1 MFNFFNFILNI
12 KLFNFFIFTLNK
24 HKTMKTFFNYARIA
38 IIAIAFTGIISC
50 GDDDD
55 NGNVIDNTPSNTI
68 ADIVTNNPDFSS
80 LLGALQQT
88 GLDATL
94 SGSGN
99 FTVFAPTNTAF
110 DAFLGGTALEDID
123 NDALTQILLN
133 HVLNVELM
141 STDLTTGYQKNLAT
155 EASTNASIDMY
166 IDTTT
171 GVVINGQST
180 VTTAD
185 VDADNGIIHIVDTV
199 IDLPTIVTFATT
211 NPALSSLV
219 AALTD
224 EGNTTFVD
232 LLSDTDGD
240 FTVFAPTND
249 AFTTFLD
256 GAMLSDVNNDVLT
269 QVLSN
274 HVIPGTVAIST
285 ALSNSYVSTAAV
297 FNGDADASISMYI
310 NTDSGVT
317 LNGVSNVAQADI
329 VAVNGVVHVVD
340 TVIGLPDVTTFAIA
354 DPTFSSLVAA
364 LTADASFGYVAALQT
379 PNGTDPAPFT
389 VFAPTNDAFAAL
401 LTDLGLTALDEVPV
415 GVLAATLEL
424 HVVPAANVRAEDL
437 AGIDGTAVT
446 TLGGGDI
453 TIDATTPAIID
464 PDGGSNEIIVTNVQA
479 VNGVIHAINR
489 VIRDL

>member
-1 MFNFFNFILNI
+1 
-12 KLFNFFIFTLNK
+12 
-24 HKTMKTFFNYARIA
+24 MKTLSKYLKIA
-38 IIAIAFTGIISC
+38 VFAIAFTGIISC

-55 NGNVIDNTPSNTI
+55 SGVIIGSTSNTI

-80 LLGALQQT
+80 LLAALQQT

-94 SGSGN
+94 AGTGN
-99 FTVFAPTNTAF
+99 FTVFAPTNAAF
-110 DAFLGGTALEDID
+110 ETFLNGTPLEDVD

-133 HVLNVELM
+133 HVLNVELA
-141 STDLTTGYQKNLAT
+141 STDLSTGYQKNLAT
-155 EASTNASIDMY
+155 EPSSGANIDMY
-166 IDTTT
+166 IDTTS

-180 VTTAD
+180 VTTPD
-185 VDADNGIIHIVDTV
+185 VDADNGIVHIVDAV
-199 IDLPTIVTFATT
+199 IELPTIVTFATT

-224 EGNTTFVD
+224 DGNTTFVN
-232 LLSDTDGD
+232 LLSDTSGD

-256 GAMLSDVNNDVLT
+256 GAMLSDIDNDVLA

-274 HVIPGTVAIST
+274 HVIPGTVAISS
-285 ALSNSYVSTAAV
+285 ALSNSYVNTAAV
-297 FNGDADASISMYI
+297 FNGEADAPINMYI
-310 NTDSGVT
+310 NTDDGVT
-317 LNGVSNVAQADI
+317 LNGASNVAIADI

-340 TVIGLPDVTTFAIA
+340 AVIGLPDVTTFATA

-389 VFAPTNDAFAAL
+389 VFAPTNDAFGDL
-401 LTDLGLTALDEVPV
+401 LTDLGLMTLSEVPV
-415 GVLAATLEL
+415 DVLAATLEL
-424 HVVPAANVRAEDL
+424 HVVTGANVRAEDL
-437 AGIDGTAVT
+437 SGIDGNAVET
-446 TLGGGDI
+446 FGGGDI
-453 TIDATTPAIID
+453 TIDAATPAIID
-464 PDGGSNEIIVTNVQA
+464 PDGGSNGIVVTNVQA
-479 VNGVIHAINR
+479 ANGVIHAISR

>member
-1 MFNFFNFILNI
+1 
-12 KLFNFFIFTLNK
+12 
-24 HKTMKTFFNYARIA
+24 MKTLFNYAKLA
-38 IIAIAFTGIISC
+38 ILAITFTGIISC

-55 NGNVIDNTPSNTI
+55 NGNIIDNTPSNTI
-68 ADIVTNNPDFSS
+68 TDIVTNNPDFSS
-80 LLGALQQT
+80 LLAALQQT

-94 SGSGN
+94 AGSGN

-110 DAFLGGTALEDID
+110 ESFLNGATLADVD

-133 HVLNVELM
+133 HVLNIELA

-155 EASTNASIDMY
+155 EVSTNANIDMY
-166 IDTTT
+166 IDTTS

-185 VDADNGIIHIVDTV
+185 VDADNGIVHIVDTV

-232 LLSDTDGD
+232 LLSNIDGD
-240 FTVFAPTND
+240 YTVFAPTND

-256 GAMLSDVNNDVLT
+256 GAALSDVDNDVLA

-285 ALSNSYVSTAAV
+285 ALSNSYVSTAAI
-297 FNGDADASISMYI
+297 FNEEVDAPISMYI

-317 LNGVSNVAQADI
+317 LNGISNVAQADI
-329 VAVNGVVHVVD
+329 VSVNGVVHVVD

-364 LTADASFGYVAALQT
+364 LTADPSFGYVAALQT
-379 PNGTDPAPFT
+379 PNGTSPAPFT
-389 VFAPTNDAFAAL
+389 VFAPTNDAFSAL
-401 LTDLGLTALDEVPV
+401 LTDLGLTELSEVPTAT
-415 GVLAATLEL
+415 LATTLEL
-424 HVVPAANVRAEDL
+424 HVVAETNVRAEDL
-437 AGIDGTAVT
+437 PGIDGADVP
-446 TLGGGDI
+446 TLGGGLI
-453 TIDATTPAIID
+453 TIDASTPAIID
-464 PDGGSNEIIVTNVQA
+464 PDGGSNGIIVTNVQA
-479 VNGVIHAINR
+479 SNGVIHAINR

>member
-1 MFNFFNFILNI
+1 MS
-12 KLFNFFIFTLNK
+12 
-24 HKTMKTFFNYARIA
+24 IA
-38 IIAIAFTGIISC
+38 ILAIVFTGVISC
-50 GDDDD
+50 ADDDD
-55 NGNVIDNTPSNTI
+55 NGNIIDNTPSNTI
-68 ADIVTNNPDFSS
+68 ADIVINNPDFSS
-80 LLGALQQT
+80 LLAALQQT

-94 SGSGN
+94 GGNGN
-99 FTVFAPTNTAF
+99 FTVFAPTNAAF
-110 DAFLGGTALEDID
+110 DTFLGGTALADVD
-123 NDALTQILLN
+123 NDVLTQILLN
-133 HVLNVELM
+133 HVINVELA

-155 EASTNASIDMY
+155 EPSSGANLDMY
-166 IDTTT
+166 IDTTN

-180 VTTAD
+180 VTTPD
-185 VDADNGIIHIVDTV
+185 VDADNGIVHIVDTV

-232 LLSDTDGD
+232 LLSDTGSD

-256 GAMLSDVNNDVLT
+256 GASLGDIDNDVLA

-274 HVIPGTVAIST
+274 HVIPGAVAIST
-285 ALSNSYVSTAAV
+285 TLTNSYVNTAAV
-297 FNGDADASISMYI
+297 FNGEADAPISMYV

-354 DPTFSSLVAA
+354 DPTFATLVAA
-364 LTADASFGYVAALQT
+364 LTADPSFGYVAALQT
-379 PNGTDPAPFT
+379 PNGTAPAPFT
-389 VFAPTNDAFAAL
+389 VFAPTNDAFGDL
-401 LTDLGLTALDEVPV
+401 LSDLGLMSLDEVPV
-415 GVLAATLEL
+415 DVLAATLEL
-424 HVVPAANVRAEDL
+424 HVVAGANVRAEDL
-437 AGIDGTAVT
+437 SGIDGTAVE

-453 TIDATTPAIID
+453 TIDAASPAIID
-464 PDGGSNEIIVTNVQA
+464 PDGGSNGIIVTNVQA
-479 VNGVIHAINR
+479 ANGVIHAISR

>member
-1 MFNFFNFILNI
+1 
-12 KLFNFFIFTLNK
+12 
-24 HKTMKTFFNYARIA
+24 MKTLFNYAKIA
-38 IIAIAFTGIISC
+38 ILAIAFTGIISC

-55 NGNVIDNTPSNTI
+55 NNIDPITSNTI
-68 ADIVTNNPDFSS
+68 ADIVTNNPNFSS
-80 LLGALQQT
+80 LLAALQQT

-94 SGSGN
+94 SANGN
-99 FTVFAPTNTAF
+99 FTVFAPTNAAF
-110 DAFLGGTALEDID
+110 DTFLGGTALEDVD

-133 HVLNVELM
+133 HVLNVELA

-155 EASTNASIDMY
+155 EASTNANLDMY
-166 IDTTT
+166 IDTTS

-185 VDADNGIIHIVDTV
+185 INADNGIVHIVDAV

-224 EGNTTFVD
+224 EGNMTFVN
-232 LLSDTDGD
+232 LLSDTNAD
-240 FTVFAPTND
+240 FTVFAPTNG

-256 GAMLSDVNNDVLT
+256 GATLGDVDNGVLA

-274 HVIPGTVAIST
+274 HVIPGAVAIST
-285 ALSNSYVSTAAV
+285 SLSNSYVSTAAV
-297 FNGDADASISMYI
+297 FNGEADAPISMYI

-340 TVIGLPDVTTFAIA
+340 AVIGLPDVTTFATA

-364 LTADASFGYVAALQT
+364 LTADASFGYVGALQT
-379 PNGTDPAPFT
+379 ANGTDPAPFT
-389 VFAPTNDAFAAL
+389 VFAPTNDAFADL
-401 LTDLGLTALDEVPV
+401 FTDLGLASLDDVPV
-415 GVLAATLEL
+415 GTLAATLEL
-424 HVVPAANVRAEDL
+424 HVVTGSNVRAEDL
-437 AGIDGTAVT
+437 AGIDGANVT
-446 TLGGGDI
+446 TLGGGEI
-453 TIDATTPAIID
+453 TIDASTPAIID
-464 PDGGSNEIIVTNVQA
+464 PDGGSNPIIVTNVQA
-479 VNGVIHAINR
+479 ANGVVHAVSR
-489 VIRDL
+489 VLRDL